1 MSSTSGVNGYRIGDI
16 IVDLTQHRVSRGDAE
31 LELGKLTYELLV
43 LLAAAAPAVVTHDEL
58 ARRLWDGRFVSRN
71 TMKQRISLLRQ
82 ALSDDAQSPRY
93 IDAIRG
99 HGYRLIPDVAPLYA
113 DDEQNSGL
121 ATRASIRSHATR
133 FRTSVTVGLAIL
145 LAITAVLLIWPSRD
159 SEPLANS
166 IALLPFENLGPDPK
180 DAYIAV
186 GIHDEL
192 ITQLGKLSGLR
203 VIGRTSVL
211 AAATKG
217 WTIPEIA
224 EMLDVETVLEGSVY
238 VSGDTI
244 RISARLIDPSTGVA
258 LWTNSY
264 ANGRADVFS
273 IQRDIA
279 LNVANNLVGELLPT
293 DRERLFEDRFDSEV
307 YLRYYQARFLGTAG
321 MFRETP
327 DAARAIL
334 EELVRERPDF
344 YPAYSALASNY
355 LSDLQHVSPDDADV
369 RAAIAKRVRDVI
381 SAAEKRWPD
390 RSGIDGWRGKFA
402 YDDGDLQ
409 KAADYFAR
417 ALRKEPGNF
426 EVLGWAQ
433 WFALEQ
439 YRLEPATDIGEYLV
453 DRNIVCIPCYEALAM
468 TYLRAQRYDDIE
480 RIYDRLRELNLESW
494 VVRGVYANSLL
505 KQHKE
510 EEALAELQAI
520 EATHETIVALRLS
533 LSAVAQFRLGQMDD
547 YWESRSALEEMNKPA
562 QLVSLLARVGEYD
575 EVCDYLM
582 QQDELWVGTFDD
594 ELSVM
599 RDHGCWEDLAR
610 KAGIWPNDPRESLRF
625 EIDLPD

>member
-1 MSSTSGVNGYRIGDI
+1 VSSTSSLNGYRIGDI

-31 LELGKLTYELLV
+31 LDLGKLTYELLV

-58 ARRLWDGRFVSRN
+58 AKQLWDGRFVSRN
-71 TMKQRISLLRQ
+71 TMKQRIRLLRD
-82 ALSDDAQSPRY
+82 ALSDDAASPRY

-99 HGYRLIPDVAPLYA
+99 HGYRLLPDVAPLYA
-113 DDEQNSGL
+113 DDEQNGDL
-121 ATRASIRSHATR
+121 ARSDGIRSHATR
-133 FRTSVTVGLAIL
+133 FRTAVTAGLAAL
-145 LAITAVLLIWPSRD
+145 LAIAAVFLIWPSRD

-192 ITQLGKLSGLR
+192 ITQLAKLSGLR

-211 AAATKG
+211 AVAAKG
-217 WTIPEIA
+217 WTVPEIA
-224 EMLDVETVLEGSVY
+224 EILNVKTVLEGSVY
-238 VSGDTI
+238 VNGDTI

-279 LNVANNLVGELLPT
+279 LNVADNLVGELLPT

-307 YLRYYQARFLGTAG
+307 YLRYYQARYLGTAG
-321 MFRETP
+321 MFQKTP

-334 EELVRERPDF
+334 EALVREHPDF
-344 YPAYSALASNY
+344 YPAYSALAFNY
-355 LSDLQHVSPDDADV
+355 LADLEHVSPDDADA
-369 RAAIAKRVRDVI
+369 RAAISKRVRDVI
-381 SAAEKRWPD
+381 AAAEKRWPE

-409 KAADYFAR
+409 KAADYFAS
-417 ALRKEPGNF
+417 ALRKEPGNL

-439 YRLEPATDIGEYLV
+439 YRLKPATDIGEYLV
-453 DRNIVCIPCYEALAM
+453 DRNIVCIRCYEALAM

-480 RIYDRLRELNLESW
+480 MIYDRLHKLNLESW

-505 KQHKE
+505 EQHEE

-520 EATHETIVALRLS
+520 DATHETIVALRLS
-533 LSAVAQFRLGQMDD
+533 LSAVAQFNLGQMDD
-547 YWESRSALEEMNKPA
+547 YWESRRALEEMNEPG
-562 QLVSLLARVGEYD
+562 QLVSLLARLGEYD
-575 EVCDYLM
+575 EICNHLM
-582 QQDELWVGTFDD
+582 QQDELWMGTFDD

-599 RDHGCWEDLAR
+599 RDHDCWEDLAR
-610 KAGIWPNDPRESLRF
+610 KAGIWPKDPRENLRF
-625 EIDLPD
+625 EVDLPD